1 MSLREGKSK
10 NIERMMIGLYQ
21 MVMEQFDGILV

>member
-1 MSLREGKSK
+1 MGLRDGKSK
-10 NIERMMIGLYQ
+10 NIEKMMIVLYQ